1 MELLLRKRKVS
12 ACLIPASL
20 TDKEP
25 SSGAPFADK
34 EAGAG
39 IVRAGNVGAGF
50 RLANELAADVAD
62 KLLRGRNQRLRISL
76 LRE

>member
-1 MELLLRKRKVS
+1 MELLPRKRKVS

-25 SSGAPFADK
+25 SSDVPSAGK
-34 EAGAG
+34 EAGAET
-39 IVRAGNVGAGF
+39 VRAGNAGF
-50 RLANELAADVAD
+50 RLANELAADVDVAD

>member
-1 MELLLRKRKVS
+1 MELLPRKRKVS

-20 TDKEP
+20 TDKVP
-25 SSGAPFADK
+25 SSDAPSAGK

-39 IVRAGNVGAGF
+39 TERAGSAGF